1 MTATLPD
8 TQRASAPREP
18 LPDGIKVTQLRVM
31 RSEWHKFW
39 SLRSSYFTLAATLV
53 AMIGFGGLFA
63 AVTANRWPH
72 MRAAEQAHF
81 DPTAVSLRGF
91 YLAQLVVGV
100 LGVLIV
106 TGEYSTGMIRSSLG
120 AAPRRL
126 PVLVAKAVVFA
137 AITLVVT
144 MVTAFIA
151 FFLGQY
157 LLSSQHIETTIGAD
171 GVARAVVG
179 TALYLTVVGLMGVGL
194 GFVVRSTAG
203 AIASLFGILLVLPVL
218 GEALPTDWATNIDP
232 YLPSNAGQQLMV
244 VHPDAAAL
252 LGPWAGFAVFCGYA
266 AVAIVLG
273 AVLLRRRDA

>member
-1 MTATLPD
+1 MTATLPEA
-8 TQRASAPREP
+8 QRSSAPQP
-18 LPDGIKVTQLRVM
+18 LPDDIRVTQLRVM

-39 SLRSSYFTLAATLV
+39 SLRSSYFTLAATLI

-72 MRAAEQAHF
+72 MRPVEQAHF

-126 PVLVAKAVVFA
+126 PVLVGKAVVFA
-137 AITLVVT
+137 VITLVVT
-144 MVTAFIA
+144 VVTAFVA

-244 VHPDAAAL
+244 VHPDPAAL
-252 LGPWAGFAVFCGYA
+252 LGPWSGFAVFCGYA
-266 AVAIVLG
+266 AVALILG